1 MKKIFQFL
9 FRDSKQ
15 KKDSLNTPEDDLPKL
30 PENVELY
37 LLELYKEKEQKLLAL
52 NRKEMQKKPLK
63 RLVLGN
69 KRKR

>member
-37 LLELYKEKEQKLLAL
+37 LLELYKKKEYELLAL